1 MTPNPM
7 GARTPYPRGDR
18 EYGASLAA
26 SDVGSGWSHSANAC
40 GGNGPSHNGGDK
52 AGALS
57 WDHGSQGDT
66 DLAEKLMVVENE
78 D

>member
-1 MTPNPM
+1 L
-7 GARTPYPRGDR
+7 GAAGQREGD
-18 EYGASLAA
+18 
-26 SDVGSGWSHSANAC
+26 
-40 GGNGPSHNGGDK
+40 GPSHNGGDK

>member
-1 MTPNPM
+1 MAVCESMT
-7 GARTPYPRGDR
+7 GAWRTGRHQLGAAGQREGD
-18 EYGASLAA
+18 
-26 SDVGSGWSHSANAC
+26 
-40 GGNGPSHNGGDK
+40 GPSHNGGDK

-57 WDHGSQGDT
+57 WDHGSQGHT